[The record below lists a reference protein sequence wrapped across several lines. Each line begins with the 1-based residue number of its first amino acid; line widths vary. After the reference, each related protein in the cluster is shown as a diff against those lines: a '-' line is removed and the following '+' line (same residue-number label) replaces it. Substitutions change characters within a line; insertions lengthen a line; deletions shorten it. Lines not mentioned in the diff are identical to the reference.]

1 MEAKPVSLA
10 TLRPGRV
17 PSSERLSSDDGPYEI
32 VLAEDDPSTLALV
45 RHALERDGFRVVAEA
60 RDAAEAVAAVLRH
73 RPDVCLL
80 QVDLP
85 GDGIMASQV
94 IWSKLPDARIAM
106 LASSMAEDDV
116 VRAINAGADGYL
128 LKSTAQGRLT
138 SALRAVAR
146 GETALPRT
154 LTTRLVDQM
163 RQASRAEARQR
174 EHESIKGTLLYLP
187 RFTRHFYRRRRMR
200 MPTSVAWS
208 SARERMHTYH

>member
-10 TLRPGRV
+10 TLEPGRAPSWEH
-17 PSSERLSSDDGPYEI
+17 PSSDGGPYEI
-32 VLAEDDPSTLALV
+32 VLAEDDPSTLAVV
-45 RHALERDGFRVVAEA
+45 RHALESDGFRVVAEA

-80 QVDLP
+80 EVDLP

-106 LASSMAEDDV
+106 LASSMSEDDV

-154 LTTRLVDQM
+154 LTTRFVDQM
-163 RQASRAEARQR
+163 RQASCAEAQQR
-174 EHESIKGTLLYLP
+174 EHESITGTLLYLP

-200 MPTSVAWS
+200 MSTSVAWS
-208 SARERMHTYH
+208 SARERMHTYR